1 MKTLAILTIL
11 ITLTWAL
18 SRGKEASSLE
28 LAPSSSG
35 AGSILMNVSAYCA
48 GSCCCGKFA
57 DGLTASGVPAKGLIC
72 AAPPEYPFGTKMAV
86 AGVVYAV
93 EDRGSAITG
102 NKLDL
107 LMESHEKALEFG
119 RQMIMVTL
127 LEN

>member
-1 MKTLAILTIL
+1 MKTLAILTII
-11 ITLTWAL
+11 ITLVWTL
-18 SRGKEASSLE
+18 SRGKDASPLE

-35 AGSILMNVSAYCA
+35 AGSILMNVSAYCK

-57 DGLTASGVPAKGLIC
+57 DGFTASGRLAKGLIC

-93 EDRGSAITG
+93 EDRGGSITG

-119 RQMIMVTL
+119 RQMIMVTI